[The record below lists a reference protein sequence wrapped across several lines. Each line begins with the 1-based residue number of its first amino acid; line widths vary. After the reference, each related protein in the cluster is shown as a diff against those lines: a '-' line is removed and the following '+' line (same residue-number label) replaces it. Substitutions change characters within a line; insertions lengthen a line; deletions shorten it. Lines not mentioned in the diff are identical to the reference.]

1 VRTNG
6 GIPTVGQG
14 ARLAI
19 AEPGDV
25 VFIAAESFILSRP
38 VPISVEGSLE
48 KRAVLKFERAELL
61 VYDLPDNFI

>member
-1 VRTNG
+1 MRTNG
-6 GIPTVGQG
+6 GVPTVGQG

-25 VFIAAESFILSRP
+25 VFIAAESFILSR
-38 VPISVEGSLE
+38 
-48 KRAVLKFERAELL
+48 LKFERAELL